1 MAPWAPISKIQ
12 TGREGLPRRTFRGRG
27 TLSQRLKN
35 NNDLL
40 VLTRPDIILD
50 IHRRF
55 LDTGRAD
62 ILETCTFGATNIGQ
76 HDYFWRRPEEGRHK
90 NQQYFQE
97 VVDAPELKA
106 LVRELNL
113 SAAALARQACDEAEA
128 ADGKPRLVAGSIG
141 PMPVTCSLS
150 PDVNDPGFRA
160 VNFRQLRQAYRDQA
174 LALLEGEWTCCWWRR
189 FSTR

>member
-1 MAPWAPISKIQ
+1 MIISGAVRK
-12 TGREGLPRRTFRGRG
+12 
-27 TLSQRLKN
+27 KA
-35 NNDLL
+35 
-40 VLTRPDIILD
+40 
-50 IHRRF
+50 
-55 LDTGRAD
+55 DT
-62 ILETCTFGATNIGQ
+62 
-76 HDYFWRRPEEGRHK
+76 K

-174 LALLEGEWTCCWWRR
+174 LALLEGGVDMLLVETIFDTLNAKAALFAIEEIFEEQPESSVPVMVSVTLTDQSPDARCPARPLKHSGTPSATCAP
-189 FSTR
+189 SP